1 MKKITAL
8 ILALMLLCSSVCHA
22 DNISDSRTVIGA
34 DLDSNEIASVYKSF
48 GIERGDVKELTVTNA
63 DERKYLE
70 GQVDESLIGTRSIS
84 CIYIEAQG
92 SGEGLD
98 VSVDNITWCT
108 ADMYM
113 NAMVT
118 AGITD
123 ANVKI
128 VAPYKVSGTAAL
140 TGIYMA
146 YEDITGKKLDEDA
159 KLVGTKELTITAELA
174 DEIGS
179 ADSTAI
185 VNELKLMLDI
195 AKEHELFIICDE
207 VYREFTYGGEPLMSG
222 LQFEG
227 YEDNVIV
234 IDSVS
239 KRFSACGARVGML
252 ISKNKEFMAQAMK
265 WCQCRLCSAT
275 VDQVG
280 AAALYSLDPSYFDEI
295 REEYRHRRDTMVSK
309 LKEIPGVVCEMPKG
323 AFYVMAALPVDD
335 ADKFQMWLLNEY
347 NDHGDTV
354 LFACGEPFYA
364 TPGKGRN
371 EVRLAYTINA
381 GDITRAIEIL
391 GRGIEEYN
399 KTH

>member
-185 VNELKLMLDI
+185 VNELKLILDQTKDMTDDELREQIKQI
-195 AKEHELFIICDE
+195 AEKYEVTLNDSQIDQLISLCRSLEKLDVSALKEKVEQVQQYIKNIADTKGSVEKFLSEATDT
-207 VYREFTYGGEPLMSG
+207 VTEFV
-222 LQFEG
+222 
-227 YEDNVIV
+227 NKV
-234 IDSVS
+234 ID
-239 KRFSACGARVGML
+239 FF
-252 ISKNKEFMAQAMK
+252 KN
-265 WCQCRLCSAT
+265 L
-275 VDQVG
+275 
-280 AAALYSLDPSYFDEI
+280 FD
-295 REEYRHRRDTMVSK
+295 
-309 LKEIPGVVCEMPKG
+309 
-323 AFYVMAALPVDD
+323 
-335 ADKFQMWLLNEY
+335 
-347 NDHGDTV
+347 
-354 LFACGEPFYA
+354 
-364 TPGKGRN
+364 
-371 EVRLAYTINA
+371 
-381 GDITRAIEIL
+381 
-391 GRGIEEYN
+391 
-399 KTH
+399 

>member
-8 ILALMLLCSSVCHA
+8 LLALMLLGSSVCHA

-34 DLDSNEIASVYKSF
+34 DLDGNEIASVYKSF

-84 CIYIEAQG
+84 CIYIEAAG

-123 ANVKI
+123 ADVKI

-159 KLVGTKELTITAELA
+159 KLIGTKELTITAELA

-185 VNELKLMLDI
+185 VNELKLILDQTKDMTDDELREQIKQI
-195 AKEHELFIICDE
+195 AEKYKVTLNDSQIEQLISLCRSLEKLDVSALKEKVEQVQQYIKNIADAKGSVENFLSQAADT
-207 VYREFTYGGEPLMSG
+207 VTEFV
-222 LQFEG
+222 
-227 YEDNVIV
+227 NKV
-234 IDSVS
+234 ID
-239 KRFSACGARVGML
+239 FF
-252 ISKNKEFMAQAMK
+252 KN
-265 WCQCRLCSAT
+265 
-275 VDQVG
+275 
-280 AAALYSLDPSYFDEI
+280 
-295 REEYRHRRDTMVSK
+295 
-309 LKEIPGVVCEMPKG
+309 
-323 AFYVMAALPVDD
+323 
-335 ADKFQMWLLNEY
+335 
-347 NDHGDTV
+347 
-354 LFACGEPFYA
+354 LFG
-364 TPGKGRN
+364 
-371 EVRLAYTINA
+371 
-381 GDITRAIEIL
+381 
-391 GRGIEEYN
+391 
-399 KTH
+399 

>member
-8 ILALMLLCSSVCHA
+8 LLALMLLGSSVCHA

-34 DLDSNEIASVYKSF
+34 DLDGNEIASVYKSF

-98 VSVDNITWCT
+98 VSVENITWCT

-123 ANVKI
+123 ADVKI

-159 KLVGTKELTITAELA
+159 KLIGTKELTITAELE

-185 VNELKLMLDI
+185 VNELKLILDQTKDMTDDELREQIKQI
-195 AKEHELFIICDE
+195 AEKYEVTLNDSQIEQLISLCRSLEKLDVSALKEKVEQVQQYIKNIADAKGSVENFLSQAADT
-207 VYREFTYGGEPLMSG
+207 VTEFV
-222 LQFEG
+222 
-227 YEDNVIV
+227 NKV
-234 IDSVS
+234 ID
-239 KRFSACGARVGML
+239 FF
-252 ISKNKEFMAQAMK
+252 KN
-265 WCQCRLCSAT
+265 
-275 VDQVG
+275 
-280 AAALYSLDPSYFDEI
+280 
-295 REEYRHRRDTMVSK
+295 
-309 LKEIPGVVCEMPKG
+309 
-323 AFYVMAALPVDD
+323 
-335 ADKFQMWLLNEY
+335 
-347 NDHGDTV
+347 
-354 LFACGEPFYA
+354 LFG
-364 TPGKGRN
+364 
-371 EVRLAYTINA
+371 
-381 GDITRAIEIL
+381 
-391 GRGIEEYN
+391 
-399 KTH
+399 

>member
-8 ILALMLLCSSVCHA
+8 LLALMLLGSSVCHA

-34 DLDSNEIASVYKSF
+34 DLDGNEIASVYKSF

-84 CIYIEAQG
+84 CIYIEAAG

-98 VSVDNITWCT
+98 VSVENITWCT

-123 ANVKI
+123 ADVKI

-159 KLVGTKELTITAELA
+159 KLIGTKELTITAELA

-185 VNELKLMLDI
+185 VNELKLILDQTKDMTDDELREQIKQI
-195 AKEHELFIICDE
+195 AEKYEVTLNDSQIDQLISLCRSLEKLDVSALKEKVEQVQQYIKNIADAKGSVENFLSQAADT
-207 VYREFTYGGEPLMSG
+207 VTEFV
-222 LQFEG
+222 
-227 YEDNVIV
+227 NKV
-234 IDSVS
+234 ID
-239 KRFSACGARVGML
+239 FF
-252 ISKNKEFMAQAMK
+252 KN
-265 WCQCRLCSAT
+265 
-275 VDQVG
+275 
-280 AAALYSLDPSYFDEI
+280 
-295 REEYRHRRDTMVSK
+295 
-309 LKEIPGVVCEMPKG
+309 
-323 AFYVMAALPVDD
+323 
-335 ADKFQMWLLNEY
+335 
-347 NDHGDTV
+347 
-354 LFACGEPFYA
+354 LFG
-364 TPGKGRN
+364 
-371 EVRLAYTINA
+371 
-381 GDITRAIEIL
+381 
-391 GRGIEEYN
+391 
-399 KTH
+399 

>member
-8 ILALMLLCSSVCHA
+8 ILALMLLGSSVCHA

-185 VNELKLMLDI
+185 VNELKLILDQTKDMTDDELREQIKQI
-195 AKEHELFIICDE
+195 AEKYEVTLNDSQIDQLISLCRSLEKLDVSALKEKVEQVQQYIKNIADTKGSVEKFLSE
-207 VYREFTYGGEPLMSG
+207 VV
-222 LQFEG
+222 
-227 YEDNVIV
+227 NKV
-234 IDSVS
+234 ID
-239 KRFSACGARVGML
+239 FF
-252 ISKNKEFMAQAMK
+252 KN
-265 WCQCRLCSAT
+265 
-275 VDQVG
+275 
-280 AAALYSLDPSYFDEI
+280 
-295 REEYRHRRDTMVSK
+295 
-309 LKEIPGVVCEMPKG
+309 
-323 AFYVMAALPVDD
+323 
-335 ADKFQMWLLNEY
+335 
-347 NDHGDTV
+347 
-354 LFACGEPFYA
+354 LFG
-364 TPGKGRN
+364 
-371 EVRLAYTINA
+371 
-381 GDITRAIEIL
+381 
-391 GRGIEEYN
+391 
-399 KTH
+399 